1 MMNTIVNGLMQMQE
15 MQNKENPI
23 LNTMLA
29 EKRQTETA
37 LNNLM
42 SAIEQGI
49 ISNTT
54 NKRLHELENKL
65 TELERNIVIEQSKTA
80 VTLPESSI
88 RKFYEQALLKE
99 PQMLINS
106 LIKEIVL
113 YNDKM
118 IVYYNNPIRTSP
130 DGNSQGFSFYD
141 GIAFMPYIIQNKP
154 NPAMRAIRLIMN
166 V

>member
-1 MMNTIVNGLMQMQE
+1 MNTIVNGLMHLQE

-29 EKRQTETA
+29 EKRQTEKA
-37 LNNLM
+37 LKNLL

-49 ISNTT
+49 FSNTT

-65 TELERNIVIEQSKTA
+65 SELERNIVIEQSKTA

-99 PQMLINS
+99 P
-106 LIKEIVL
+106 
-113 YNDKM
+113 
-118 IVYYNNPIRTSP
+118 
-130 DGNSQGFSFYD
+130 
-141 GIAFMPYIIQNKP
+141 
-154 NPAMRAIRLIMN
+154 
-166 V
+166 